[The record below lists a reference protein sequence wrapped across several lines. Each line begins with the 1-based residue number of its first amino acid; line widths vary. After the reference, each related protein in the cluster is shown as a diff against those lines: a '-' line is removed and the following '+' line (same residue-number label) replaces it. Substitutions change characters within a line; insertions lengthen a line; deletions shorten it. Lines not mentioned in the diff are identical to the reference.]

1 MPIIV
6 IVSKRGDDGMSE
18 LGNMLDK
25 LRSGDRKAFEAIY
38 ESLKTPLYTIALRI
52 THDTALSEDV
62 LQEVFLKLYLSP
74 PNPSANPRAYIF
86 RMARNLAIDSARKR
100 KLTVDLEEAES
111 YLHHPVA
118 DISLKI
124 DIENALLSLSDRERQ
139 IVTLHING
147 DLKFREVSEI
157 MEMPL
162 GTVLWSY
169 QKAIKQLRN
178 TLTVDSN

>member
-18 LGNMLDK
+18 LASLLKKMKD
-25 LRSGDRKAFEAIY
+25 GDRKAFEVLY

-52 THDTALSEDV
+52 THDAALSEDV

-74 PNPSANPRAYIF
+74 PEQTANPRAYIF
-86 RMARNLAIDSARKR
+86 RMARNLAVDSVRKR
-100 KLTVDLEEAES
+100 KPTVDLEEAES
-111 YLHHPVA
+111 CLHHPVA
-118 DISLKI
+118 DISLRI

-147 DLKFREVSEI
+147 ELKFREVSDI
-157 MEMPL
+157 MEIPL

-178 TLTVDSN
+178 TLEV